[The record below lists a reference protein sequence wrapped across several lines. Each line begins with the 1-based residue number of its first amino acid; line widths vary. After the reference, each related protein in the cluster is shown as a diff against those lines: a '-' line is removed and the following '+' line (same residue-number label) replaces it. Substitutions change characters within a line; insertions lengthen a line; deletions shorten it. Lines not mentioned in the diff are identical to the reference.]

1 MTKLTRRAAASPG
14 LPAALRSA
22 GRKVSRTSASVMRSA
37 RTAMLIAAM
46 TWPERSSTG
55 TAIERTSSS
64 SSPSLLA

>member
-1 MTKLTRRAAASPG
+1 
-14 LPAALRSA
+14 
-22 GRKVSRTSASVMRSA
+22 MRSA

-46 TWPERSSTG
+46 TWPERSNTG